1 MKPREI
7 FKLAIRILG
16 LVFLY
21 HGLTSVPIL
30 FSGIFN
36 GLGNAINCILL
47 VAWPLLVA
55 YWLISGA
62 SPIMSL
68 AYPETEE

>member
-1 MKPREI
+1 MKPREM

-16 LVFLY
+16 LIFLY
-21 HGLTSVPIL
+21 HGLMSVPIL
-30 FSGIFN
+30 YSGIF
-36 GLGNAINCILL
+36 GGISNALNCILL

-55 YWLISGA
+55 WWLISGA
-62 SPIMSL
+62 SPIMNL